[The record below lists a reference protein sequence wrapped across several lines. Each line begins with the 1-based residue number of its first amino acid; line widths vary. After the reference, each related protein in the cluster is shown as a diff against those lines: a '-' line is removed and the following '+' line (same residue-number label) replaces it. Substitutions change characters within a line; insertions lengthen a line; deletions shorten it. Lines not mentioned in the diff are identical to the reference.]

1 MRNFLLLP
9 CDSSSCKH
17 SPRPFSRRRTRDAIG
32 GPSVAALLIVLLLE
46 LVYVLPPVDAQ
57 NNPTSPDVT
66 IPVSFVF
73 NGNRQPD
80 ITVRLTSAG
89 ELLDITAAPLLE
101 QTKNSVRREVQ
112 KALESHVSAT
122 GIISAVDARKAGL
135 TVAFDGSSLTLT
147 VTVPPNAQKVN
158 RINLTEQ
165 RVPHAAVAVAPA
177 GFSAQLS
184 VRSRLD
190 LINRYIPDYGGTSL
204 ASTTEVPFVAT
215 IDPALNIRT
224 FVLESEMTVDTT
236 RSNVYSLDAI
246 RLVKDLP
253 GPDLRLMAGDLVY
266 PVSGFESALPILG
279 LGVSRNFDLSPGR
292 IYRPLGQM
300 EFYLDRPSQV
310 QVLVNGTVVRYLQL
324 EPGPYNL
331 ADFPLVPGGNDI
343 AVEIHDYLGRIQRL
357 GASVNYDADLLL
369 PGETAFSWN
378 VGLPGRQIAA
388 PVLSGFQRLG
398 ITRDLTL
405 GAYTQDDL
413 SVQMAG
419 LEGLVA
425 TVAGTIRA
433 GGAASRSDA
442 YGFDAGAF
450 ASYRF
455 LSITHPYVPSVT
467 LSAQYRGKHFLGPE
481 STLDYATYRWLVTG
495 NITQPIPGNL
505 SISLGVGYRVPWVGD
520 PGYTVSSILNAPLG
534 PGVSLSLNVGAD
546 YSGGQAPTW
555 QGSVTIISTASSG
568 TTSVNVNQSV
578 TQPTSRVGVSHHPPG
593 NSGLSVNGDL
603 IGPPAVPGQSA
614 GASAEMN
621 YTGNRF
627 EGSLGYSL
635 QYDTLSSPG
644 VITNHPFIRF
654 GTAFVYA
661 DGAAGITRPVND
673 SFAIFLRHPEI
684 SKELLGVNPSGKSYE
699 ARSDFLG
706 PAILP
711 DIHSYTNRL
720 ANIEVPNAPI
730 GYDLGDT
737 LFLLSLPYRSGA
749 VVRVGTDAT
758 VYAKGTLLD
767 QDGKPIPLVVGTV
780 TSASGGIE
788 PQQFF
793 SDASGQF
800 QVYRLRPGDYVLD
813 VANGRWQGARFTVPP
828 EAAGLYDIGTV
839 KLSPAAPKESTK

>member
-1 MRNFLLLP
+1 MPSSHLPP
-9 CDSSSCKH
+9 CDSPSCRNPLRLSGRGRK
-17 SPRPFSRRRTRDAIG
+17 RGAVGR
-32 GPSVAALLIVLLLE
+32 PSVTALLVVLLIE
-46 LVYVLPPVDAQ
+46 SVFSGQRVEAQ
-57 NNPTSPDVT
+57 NNSTSPEVT

-80 ITVRLTSAG
+80 ITVKLTSAG
-89 ELLDITAAPLLE
+89 ELIDITAAPLLE
-101 QTKNSVRREVQ
+101 QAKTSVRQQVQ
-112 KALESHVSAT
+112 KALESHVGAT
-122 GIISAVDARKAGL
+122 GMISAVDARKAGL
-135 TVAFDGSSLTLT
+135 TVTFDGTSLTLAI
-147 VTVPPNAQKVN
+147 TVPPDAQKVN
-158 RINLTEQ
+158 QINLTEQ
-165 RVPHAAVAVAPA
+165 RVPNAAVEVAPA

-190 LINRYIPDYGGTSL
+190 LINRYVPDFGGTPPVG
-204 ASTTEVPFVAT
+204 TTEVPFVAT
-215 IDPALNIRT
+215 VDPALNIRT

-236 RSNVYSLDAI
+236 RTDAYSLDAI
-246 RLVKDLP
+246 RLIKDFP
-253 GPDLRLMAGDLVY
+253 GPDLRFMAGDLVY

-324 EPGPYNL
+324 DPGPYNL
-331 ADFPLVPGGNDI
+331 TDFPLVPGGNDI
-343 AVEIHDYLGRIQRL
+343 AVEIHDYLGRIQRI
-357 GASVNYDADLLL
+357 GSSVNYDADLLL

-378 VGLPGRQIAA
+378 VGLPGRRIAT
-388 PVLSGFQRLG
+388 PVISGFQRLG
-398 ITRDLTL
+398 VTRDVTL
-405 GAYTQDDL
+405 GAYTQADL

-419 LEGLVA
+419 FEGLVA
-425 TVAGTIRA
+425 TAAGTIRA

-442 YGFDAGAF
+442 YGFDAGTF

-495 NITQPIPGNL
+495 NVTQPIPGNL
-505 SISLGVGYRVPWVGD
+505 SISLGVGYRVPWIGD
-520 PGYTVSSILNAPLG
+520 PGYTVSSIFNAPLG
-534 PGVSLSLNVGAD
+534 PGVSLSLNIGAD
-546 YSGGQAPTW
+546 YAGGQVPTW

-568 TTSVNVNQSV
+568 TTSVNVNQSI
-578 TQPTSRVGVSHHPPG
+578 TQPTSRVGVSYHPPG
-593 NSGLSVNGDL
+593 NSGLSITGDL

-614 GASAEMN
+614 GASADIN

-635 QYDTLSSPG
+635 QYDTASNPG
-644 VITNHPFIRF
+644 VITNHPYVRF
-654 GTAFVYA
+654 GTALVYA

-684 SKELLGVNPSGKSYE
+684 SKETLGVNPVGNSYE
-699 ARSDFLG
+699 ARTDFLG

-711 DIHSYTNRL
+711 DVHSYTSRL

-758 VYAKGTLLD
+758 VYAKGTLVD

-780 TSASGGIE
+780 TSADGSAE

-793 SDASGQF
+793 TDATGEF
-800 QVYRLRPGDYVLD
+800 QVYGLRPGDYILD
-813 VANGRWQGARFTVPP
+813 VANSRWREARFTVPP
-828 EAAGLYDIGTV
+828 GASGLFEVGTLR
-839 KLSPAAPKESTK
+839 LSPAALKESTK